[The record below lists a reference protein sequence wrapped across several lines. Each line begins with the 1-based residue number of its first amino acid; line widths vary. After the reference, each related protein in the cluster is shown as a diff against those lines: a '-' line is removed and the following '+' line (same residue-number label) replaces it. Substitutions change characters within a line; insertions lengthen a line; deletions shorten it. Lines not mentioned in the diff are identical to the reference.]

1 MRITS
6 SLILAASF
14 LAIAHP
20 RAAHADLNVVA
31 TVPDLAA
38 LTKEIGGDKVSVTA
52 LSLPTQDPHFVD
64 AKPSA
69 LLKLNKA
76 DLLIAVGL
84 DLEIGWLPT
93 LQTGARNA
101 KILVGGSGYL
111 DCSQF
116 VHVLEAPAGA
126 VDRSMG
132 DVHPGGNPHYLY
144 DPRSAARCAKGI
156 EAKLAALDGGN
167 QKLYAK
173 NLASFLAKL
182 DTARKGWEQA
192 MAPFKGKPVITYHR
206 SWSYV
211 IDWLGL
217 VELANLEPKPGI
229 PPSPSHVVDVLKL
242 ARAQGAKVVLQEA
255 FYPDK
260 TGALCAAKLGG
271 SVVKLPAGADIAG
284 GETYIEH
291 VGKVIDALVAAL
303 KS

>member
-1 MRITS
+1 MRTSHLLIT
-6 SLILAASF
+6 AA
-14 LAIAHP
+14 LVTVAHD
-20 RAAHADLNVVA
+20 AYADLDVVA

-38 LTKEIGGDKVSVTA
+38 ITKEIGGDKVSVTA

-84 DLEIGWLPT
+84 ELEIGWLPT
-93 LQTGARNA
+93 LQTGARNS
-101 KILVGGSGYL
+101 KILAGASGYL
-111 DCSQF
+111 DCSTF
-116 VHVLEAPAGA
+116 VHVLEAPTQA
-126 VDRSMG
+126 VDRSQG
-132 DVHPGGNPHYLY
+132 DVHPMGNPHYLY
-144 DPRSAARCAKGI
+144 DPRAAALCAKGI
-156 EAKLAALDGGN
+156 AAKLEELDGGN
-167 QKLYAK
+167 AKLYAK
-173 NLASFLAKL
+173 NLTTFLGKL
-182 DTARKGWEQA
+182 DDARKGWEKE
-192 MAPFKGKPVITYHR
+192 MAPFKGRPVITYHR
-206 SWSYV
+206 SWTYV

-242 ARAQGAKVVLQEA
+242 ARANNAKVVLQEA

-271 SVVKLPAGADIAG
+271 SVVKLPAGADVAG

-291 VGKVIDALVAAL
+291 VGKVIDALAAAL
-303 KS
+303 K

>member
-1 MRITS
+1 MRTTS
-6 SLILAASF
+6 FILAAALLS
-14 LAIAHP
+14 IAQT
-20 RAAHADLNVVA
+20 AHADLDVVA

-38 LTKEIGGDKVSVTA
+38 IAKEIGGDKVNVTA

-76 DLLIAVGL
+76 DLLVAVGL
-84 DLEIGWLPT
+84 ELEIGWLPT
-93 LQTGARNA
+93 LQTGARNP
-101 KILVGGSGYL
+101 KILVSGSGYL
-111 DCSQF
+111 ECSQF
-116 VHVLEAPAGA
+116 VHVLEAPAAA

-132 DVHPGGNPHYLY
+132 DIHSQGNPHYLY
-144 DPRSAARCAKGI
+144 DPRAAALCAKGI
-156 EAKLAALDGGN
+156 EARLVQLDAGN
-167 QKLYAK
+167 KALYAR
-173 NLASFLAKL
+173 NLASFLSRL
-182 DTARKGWEQA
+182 DTARKGWEKQ
-192 MAPFKGKPVITYHR
+192 MAPYKGAPVITYHR
-206 SWSYV
+206 SWTYV

-255 FYPDK
+255 YYPDK

-271 SVVKLPAGADIAG
+271 SVVKLPAGADVAG

-291 VGKVIDALVAAL
+291 VGKVIDALAAAL
-303 KS
+303 K